1 MMPDKPPTILVVEDD
16 AFMADLL
23 RFLFERA
30 QMRVQVLSDG
40 RAALT
45 HLEGAPDV
53 EAVVL
58 DWMLPQVSGLDVLRR
73 LRAQPAWAQVPVLVL
88 SAQDAGSE
96 VARALQAGA
105 NDHMTKPFDP
115 QVLMARLAR
124 LLPAT
129 AAGGDAGQ
137 AHAL

>member
-1 MMPDKPPTILVVEDD
+1 MPDKHPTILVVEDD
-16 AFMADLL
+16 AFMAELL

-30 QMRVQVLSDG
+30 QMHVKVLSDG

-45 HLEGAPDV
+45 HLEHAPDV
-53 EAVVL
+53 DAVVL
-58 DWMLPQVSGLDVLRR
+58 DWMLPQVSGLDVLLH
-73 LRAQPAWAQVPVLVL
+73 LRAHPAWAKVPVLVL

-124 LLPAT
+124 WLPGSGEGV
-129 AAGGDAGQ
+129 AAGSE
-137 AHAL
+137 HAL